1 MDPAKS
7 PRTIGSSSEEPHR
20 AAGGQGR
27 PRFARDRT
35 GFERADRCLRGD
47 YAVEFPGG
55 DVIILNHNQVTLV
68 LVRFG
73 AV

>member
-1 MDPAKS
+1 
-7 PRTIGSSSEEPHR
+7 
-20 AAGGQGR
+20 
-27 PRFARDRT
+27 
-35 GFERADRCLRGD
+35 
-47 YAVEFPGG
+47 VEFPGG